1 MLVNFI
7 AMVILMVLCLF
18 VYCLYCYLLKLFLWS
33 TDQVADLEVQLKQYR
48 KLEEISL
55 GEGVGTGSLPS
66 DSVASETLLIEHKPT
81 RTELMQLGS
90 QAEIGRLQ
98 G

>member
-1 MLVNFI
+1 M
-7 AMVILMVLCLF
+7 
-18 VYCLYCYLLKLFLWS
+18 
-33 TDQVADLEVQLKQYR
+33 ADLEVQLKQYR